1 MLEKQRELD
10 RSRGTTRTLWNRTA
24 QDGTW
29 GMTRP
34 MGQMNSIPE
43 LRELVTLSTRERTVL
58 KEQLAVWSDADGRS
72 EYEKKV

>member
-1 MLEKQRELD
+1 
-10 RSRGTTRTLWNRTA
+10 
-24 QDGTW
+24 
-29 GMTRP
+29 MTRP

-72 EYEKKV
+72 EYEGKV